1 MYRRQYEISEPAELK
16 LPLADVGD
24 SAARKNAKRG
34 RSGSAVHCLMR
45 DANVGWMEFS
55 KFVAE
60 SARPVN
66 LMDLDLLQLRKIVSM
81 HPIKQAN
88 SRGKAKAVLVALI
101 QDLLKP

>member
-1 MYRRQYEISEPAELK
+1 MK
-16 LPLADVGD
+16 LPLADVCD
-24 SAARKNAKRG
+24 SSVRKNAKRG
-34 RSGSAVHCLMR
+34 RSGSDVNSLMR
-45 DANVGWMEFS
+45 DANVSWMAFS

-88 SRGKAKAVLVALI
+88 SRGKTKAVLVALI